1 MLLSL
6 FGLGFVAGPIQPV
19 NAELAVE
26 VTYPS
31 DETAVESTQ
40 QIFGNLISALM
51 VPIAEKAALSDFQIF
66 PNDLFESDVRGDVLL
81 LSAVAAITYFVYKPF
96 EPQLKRSLVECEPED
111 DNTLCEAPDIV
122 DVVDIK
128 PSDNELAKRP

>member
-1 MLLSL
+1 MLVLVSL

-51 VPIAEKAALSDFQIF
+51 VPLAAKAAAVDYQLFPDFPDGGYF
-66 PNDLFESDVRGDVLL
+66 ASDVRGDVVL
-81 LSAVAAITYFVYKPF
+81 LSLVSALTYALYTKFDAP
-96 EPQLKRSLVECEPED
+96 LKRSMMDCEEVED
-111 DNTLCEAPDIV
+111 SEAC
-122 DVVDIK
+122 VVQV
-128 PSDNELAKRP
+128 SEQ

>member
-1 MLLSL
+1 MLVLVSL

-51 VPIAEKAALSDFQIF
+51 VPLAAKAARMDFEIF
-66 PNDLFESDVRGDVLL
+66 PTFPGPESDLSGIIASDVRGDVCLL
-81 LSAVAAITYFVYKPF
+81 ATVAFLTYLLYMQFDAP
-96 EPQLKRSLVECEPED
+96 LLRSIDDDCDSED
-111 DNTLCEAPDIV
+111 DSEACTIA
-122 DVVDIK
+122 VVK
-128 PSDNELAKRP
+128 Q